1 MLSFKWSKAHAVYL
15 PEIDAE
21 HRNIFRMAE
30 ELHKAGAAG
39 ADGER
44 VLTLLRGLMA
54 AAEVHFNREERLM
67 RSIEYPL
74 YQWHKQQHDTVRKR
88 GREFLKK
95 IEAAE
100 VGALEMLMA
109 FLSGW
114 LKDHTSLTDR
124 MMGAYVRNY
133 ERLHHAVAS

>member
-1 MLSFKWSKAHAVYL
+1 MLSFKWSKAHAVFL

-21 HRNIFRMAE
+21 HRNIFRMAD
-30 ELHKAGAAG
+30 ELHKAMNAG
-39 ADGER
+39 ADSDR
-44 VLTLLRGLMA
+44 VLTLLRGVLA

-67 RSIEYPL
+67 RSLEYPL

-88 GREFLKK
+88 GREFLKR
-95 IEAAE
+95 IEAGESA
-100 VGALEMLMA
+100 ALESLMA
-109 FLSGW
+109 FLAGW

-133 ERLHHAVAS
+133 ERLHAAIAS